1 MPASDDSR
9 EYRGML
15 FDVRCQAAQVW
26 RASRRGGLRGAAPR
40 RVRLED
46 DVDLPLQAAGNGTDE
61 QTWGRI

>member
-15 FDVRCQAAQVW
+15 FDVRCQAAQAW

-40 RVRLED
+40 PVRSSD
-46 DVDLPLQAAGNGTDE
+46 GMDL
-61 QTWGRI
+61 